1 MYYPFICI
9 NEKCKNYNHIV
20 KIDMPMKDYVG
31 TGHMCKECG
40 TEMVRE
46 VKSLVCGCSVD
57 KTGDFYR
64 SVN

>member
-1 MYYPFICI
+1 MQYPFVCP
-9 NEKCKNYNHIV
+9 KCGHEE

-64 SVN
+64 AVN

>member
-1 MYYPFICI
+1 MNYPFVCPTCGH
-9 NEKCKNYNHIV
+9 NEIIH
-20 KIDMPMKDYVG
+20 MPMSEYKSE
-31 TGHMCKECG
+31 GHMCKECN

-64 SVN
+64 RCN

>member
-1 MYYPFICI
+1 MHYPFECP
-9 NEKCKNYNHIV
+9 NCGKSKL
-20 KIDMPMKDYVG
+20 IDMPMKDYHSD
-31 TGHMCKECG
+31 GHYCECG

-46 VKSLVCGCSVD
+46 VKSLVCGCSLD